1 MRVKE
6 VIKAMYWLSTQDDYL
21 TDVTLRVDDDIVT
34 VHLDDPGELGSAFDL
49 VADYPMIAFKRY
61 FEEND
66 IEVSDV
72 SELTPEWIIKAWND
86 ADEWDDLER
95 AKSNG

>member
-1 MRVKE
+1 MRVR
-6 VIKAMYWLSTQDDYL
+6 VVKAMYWLSTQDDYL
-21 TDVTLRVDDDIVT
+21 TDVTLKVDDDIVT
-34 VHLDDPGELGSAFDL
+34 VHLDDPGKRGSVFDL

-72 SELTPEWIIKAWND
+72 SELTPEWINKAWND
-86 ADEWDDLER
+86 ADEWDDFER
-95 AKSNG
+95 AKSND

>member
-6 VIKAMYWLSTQDDYL
+6 VVKAMYWLSTQDDYL
-21 TDVTLRVDDDIVT
+21 TDVTLKVDDDIVT
-34 VHLDDPGELGSAFDL
+34 VHLDDPGERGSVIDL
-49 VADYPMIAFKRY
+49 VSDYPTIAFKRY

-86 ADEWDDLER
+86 ADEWDNFE
-95 AKSNG
+95 AVNQ